1 MGIGEG
7 LVKFCGKL
15 VRNFKILGGLI
26 VAEVA
31 ARRLFG
37 FLLDI
42 LIKSQVK
49 TAALIFKN
57 VLKDI

>member
-15 VRNFKILGGLI
+15 VGNFKILGGLI
-26 VAEVA
+26 VVEVA

-42 LIKSQVK
+42 LIKSQAK